1 MNTIGKAAAI
11 ALTVLSVSGAS
22 LAQKYKYTPPPP
34 KVSAPKV
41 SAPKVSTP
49 KASAPRSAPRSAP
62 ARSAPQRSSQ
72 PARQSRSASSRSSAS
87 SQARSQAAS
96 QRAASQAQARQQRTQ
111 AKQLQQQQKAQ
122 AKQQQQQQ
130 KLQARQQKEQA
141 KQQQKQQ
148 QALAKQQK
156 HSPKAASQSA
166 SAPHSAAPAA
176 ASQPSAS
183 RGPASAAYHVPE
195 NGVAGKT
202 PAGAT
207 TLTKDGSQAVVGQ
220 LNSSRTHMSGINARP
235 LPAGDITVHPNG
247 HLTLAT
253 AGGQQYGLRPNGTV
267 SSFHDGQNS
276 ATFNNRG
283 MVSSL
288 HTPNLSVSRGVN
300 GGRTIVTHAPDGSR
314 IVSFGPHSGYVE
326 SNVVVGGRPYI
337 QRTAIINR
345 QIVTTR
351 YYGYSYGGVMLHG
364 FVAPFYFS
372 PGFYGYAYNPWA
384 DPLAYDFGWAGEP
397 WYGGPNPYFGAYAVY
412 PSAAYWLTDYIVGQT
427 LSGAFQMREDALSN
441 GDADYAMDA
450 SASDGMNGSDD
461 ETLQANANTPIS
473 SDVKEQIAQE
483 VKDQIEIDK
492 ENAAAQAEQVRHD
505 ELVAALSQANHVFVV
520 SSDLGVITDKGQN
533 CGLQAGD
540 VLRVVAPPAPSET
553 IVQLQVAAS
562 KRADCPAGVAVGVAL
577 EDLQEMQNAFHSQ
590 VESGLGTLIAHQG
603 DGIPA
608 APLAAVAT
616 KPQPSVDGPP
626 PVPAD
631 ELASMLDQQRQQA
644 DQAEAQIKAS
654 VQ

>member
-1 MNTIGKAAAI
+1 M
-11 ALTVLSVSGAS
+11 
-22 LAQKYKYTPPPP
+22 
-34 KVSAPKV
+34 
-41 SAPKVSTP
+41 
-49 KASAPRSAPRSAP
+49 
-62 ARSAPQRSSQ
+62 
-72 PARQSRSASSRSSAS
+72 
-87 SQARSQAAS
+87 
-96 QRAASQAQARQQRTQ
+96 QARQ
-111 AKQLQQQQKAQ
+111 KQQQQKAL

-141 KQQQKQQ
+141 KQQQ
-148 QALAKQQK
+148 ALAKQQK
-156 HSPKAASQSA
+156 HSPNPSNQTASA
-166 SAPHSAAPAA
+166 SHPAPSAATA

-183 RGPASAAYHVPE
+183 RGAASAAYHVPE
-195 NGVAGKT
+195 NGIAGKT

-220 LNSSRTHMSGINARP
+220 LNSNRTHMSGINARP
-235 LPAGDITVHPNG
+235 LPSGDVTVHPNG

-253 AGGQQYGLRPNGTV
+253 AGGQQYGVRPNGTV
-267 SSFHDGQNS
+267 SSFRDGQTS

-288 HTPNLSVSRGVN
+288 HTPNLSVSRNLN
-300 GGRTIVTHAPDGSR
+300 GGRTIMSSGPDGTR
-314 IVSFGPHSGYVE
+314 VVSFGPRSGYVE
-326 SNVVVGGRPYI
+326 NNIVVGGRPYI

-364 FVAPFYFS
+364 FVSPFYFS

-397 WYGGPNPYFGAYAVY
+397 WYGGLNPYFAAYAMY
-412 PSAAYWLTDYIVGQT
+412 PSPAYWLTDYIVGQT
-427 LSGAFQMREDALSN
+427 LSAAFQIHEDALAN

-450 SASDGMNGSDD
+450 SASGGMNGSDD
-461 ETLQANANTPIS
+461 DTVQASASTPIS
-473 SDVKEQIAQE
+473 SEVKDQIAQE

-505 ELVAALSQANHVFVV
+505 ELVAALSQPNHVFMA
-520 SSDLGVITDKGQN
+520 SSNLDVITDKGQN
-533 CGLQAGD
+533 CGLEAGD
-540 VLRVVAPPAPSET
+540 VLRVMAPPAQGET
-553 IVQLQVAAS
+553 IVQLRVAAS
-562 KRADCPAGVAVGVAL
+562 KQTDCPAGVTVGVAL

-590 VESGLGTLIAHQG
+590 VESGLETLLAHQG

-608 APLAAVAT
+608 APLGAVAT
-616 KPQPSVDGPP
+616 KPQPTVDGPP
-626 PVPAD
+626 PVPAS
-631 ELASMLDQQRQQA
+631 ELAGMLDQQRQQA
-644 DQAEAQIKAS
+644 DQVQAQVSSS

>member
-1 MNTIGKAAAI
+1 MNTIGKASAI
-11 ALTVLSVSGAS
+11 ALTVLAVTGVS

-34 KVSAPKV
+34 KVSAP
-41 SAPKVSTP
+41 APHY
-49 KASAPRSAPRSAP
+49 SAPRVSRPAPQRSTP

-72 PARQSRSASSRSSAS
+72 PARTSSRSNAS
-87 SQARSQAAS
+87 SQSRSQAAS
-96 QRAASQAQARQQRTQ
+96 QRAASQAQARQQRAQ
-111 AKQLQQQQKAQ
+111 AKQLQQQQRAQ

-156 HSPKAASQSA
+156 HSPKAATQTASA
-166 SAPHSAAPAA
+166 SHPAPSAATA

-183 RGPASAAYHVPE
+183 RGVAAAAYHVPE

-207 TLTKDGSQAVVGQ
+207 TLTKDGAQAVVGQ

-235 LPAGDITVHPNG
+235 LPSGDVTVHPNG

-253 AGGQQYGLRPNGTV
+253 AGGQQYGVRPNGTV
-267 SSFHDGQNS
+267 SSFRDGQTS

-288 HTPNLSVSRGVN
+288 HTPNLSVSRNLN
-300 GGRTIVTHAPDGSR
+300 GGRTIVSSGPDGSR
-314 IVSFGPHSGYVE
+314 VVSFGPRSGYVE
-326 SNVVVGGRPYI
+326 NNIVVGGRPYI

-351 YYGYSYGGVMLHG
+351 YYGYSYGGVMLNG
-364 FVAPFYFS
+364 FVAPFYYS
-372 PGFYGYAYNPWA
+372 PGFYAYAFNPWA

-397 WYGGPNPYFGAYAVY
+397 WYGGPNPYFGAYAMY

-427 LSGAFQMREDALSN
+427 LSAAFQIHQDALAN

-450 SASDGMNGSDD
+450 AASGSMNGSDD
-461 ETLQANANTPIS
+461 ETLQASASTPIS
-473 SDVKEQIAQE
+473 SEVKEQIAQE

-492 ENAAAQAEQVRHD
+492 QNAAAQAEQVRHD
-505 ELVAALSQANHVFVV
+505 ELVAALSQPNHVFMA
-520 SSDLGVITDKGQN
+520 SSNLDVITDKGQN
-533 CGLQAGD
+533 CGLEAGD
-540 VLRVVAPPAPSET
+540 VLRVMAPPAQGET
-553 IVQLQVAAS
+553 IVQLRVAAS
-562 KRADCPAGVAVGVAL
+562 KQSDCPAGVSVGVAL

-590 VESGLGTLIAHQG
+590 VESGLGTLLAHQG

-608 APLAAVAT
+608 APLGAVAT
-616 KPQPSVDGPP
+616 KPQPTVDGPP
-626 PVPAD
+626 PVTAS
-631 ELASMLDQQRQQA
+631 ELTGMLDQQRQQA
-644 DQAEAQIKAS
+644 DQAEAQVSAS